1 MMSWEII
8 FVFILMGF
16 SIISFISE
24 KISPD
29 LTALIVMGVL
39 TTASVL
45 NPTSLLLPDVNTL
58 LSVFSHPAPLTIAG
72 MFIVSTALEK
82 TGVIQKITFQLERLT
97 RLSYNKFIFI
107 LVLIVAAASAF
118 INNTPVVIV
127 LMPVV
132 LSLAKSM
139 NISASKLLIPLS
151 YASIL
156 GGTCTLIGTSTN
168 LIASGILVKENY
180 APIGMFE
187 LSAIG
192 LPLILSGGIYLIFF
206 GNKLLPKR
214 ETLTAILS
222 EEERKEF
229 ITEVYIK
236 KHSKFIGFSYTDS
249 GLINYKSFRLIEI
262 IRNGVVLKGDIK
274 NHILKDGDR
283 LLLSCRPL
291 NNLKDFE
298 LPNELKENLALI
310 SSSVGRVIEGIV
322 APNSKIIGKT
332 LEEINFRQQFRT
344 VLIAIHRKGINLRKS
359 LNMVRLQEG
368 DTLLLMGSL
377 NAIENLNNSEQIIIL
392 DNVKTTKKKRT
403 KKQPIALLIVTSIVV
418 LASVGI
424 DIVALVISGVAI
436 LLLTKCIKPNEAYES
451 VEWSILVIIF
461 GMLSLGQAM
470 ISTGAS
476 ELIASNIIN
485 LVPSSITNEKI
496 QLYIFLAIIYII
508 TSIFTEFLSN
518 NAAVALMV
526 PIAIG
531 LAVKLGLDPRPFV
544 IATCIAGSASFST
557 PIGYQTNTY
566 VYSAGG
572 YKFTDFTKFGLPLNI
587 ICFLVS
593 ILLIPIFWEFKNL

>member
-1 MMSWEII
+1 M
-8 FVFILMGF
+8 
-16 SIISFISE
+16 
-24 KISPD
+24 
-29 LTALIVMGVL
+29 
-39 TTASVL
+39 
-45 NPTSLLLPDVNTL
+45 
-58 LSVFSHPAPLTIAG
+58 
-72 MFIVSTALEK
+72 
-82 TGVIQKITFQLERLT
+82 
-97 RLSYNKFIFI
+97 
-107 LVLIVAAASAF
+107 
-118 INNTPVVIV
+118 
-127 LMPVV
+127 
-132 LSLAKSM
+132 
-139 NISASKLLIPLS
+139 
-151 YASIL
+151 
-156 GGTCTLIGTSTN
+156 
-168 LIASGILVKENY
+168 
-180 APIGMFE
+180 
-187 LSAIG
+187 
-192 LPLILSGGIYLIFF
+192 
-206 GNKLLPKR
+206 
-214 ETLTAILS
+214 
-222 EEERKEF
+222 
-229 ITEVYIK
+229 
-236 KHSKFIGFSYTDS
+236 
-249 GLINYKSFRLIEI
+249 
-262 IRNGVVLKGDIK
+262 
-274 NHILKDGDR
+274 
-283 LLLSCRPL
+283 
-291 NNLKDFE
+291 
-298 LPNELKENLALI
+298 
-310 SSSVGRVIEGIV
+310 GRVIEGIV